1 MQAGTTRLLIR
12 SVTGW
17 RPNTIVYSPE
27 GTRAP
32 PMAATAFWAASTPAS
47 SVNSSRRVPVDQPEP
62 LACRASTMA
71 VTNAVISVDS
81 SVCTRGMAV
90 EIRATRSCNTVTS
103 PPRMRPRPR
112 IVIVRQRA
120 WPRRWPRQRDEL
132 GIDDGPLSRL
142 GQRALGAAHGEVGR
156 LAAEADARPAVSARE
171 HDLKAQAV
179 RGGRLRLLHAV
190 GRDVRRV
197 VQASEQRG
205 VGGREHFDLGHARL
219 GADELEGVLGRLRQ
233 VGGRHTRLTSGGRAP
248 PCPPRVSRAR
258 TSRADPRR

>member
-1 MQAGTTRLLIR
+1 MHAGTTRLLIR

-17 RPNTIVYSPE
+17 RPKTIVYSPD

-103 PPRMRPRPR
+103 PPRMRPRARRPSSLPASSAR
-112 IVIVRQRA
+112 RDDARNVRN
-120 WPRRWPRQRDEL
+120 PPPTTRQ
-132 GIDDGPLSRL
+132 PLS
-142 GQRALGAAHGEVGR
+142 
-156 LAAEADARPAVSARE
+156 
-171 HDLKAQAV
+171 
-179 RGGRLRLLHAV
+179 
-190 GRDVRRV
+190 
-197 VQASEQRG
+197 
-205 VGGREHFDLGHARL
+205 
-219 GADELEGVLGRLRQ
+219 
-233 VGGRHTRLTSGGRAP
+233 TSVAW
-248 PCPPRVSRAR
+248 SRAM
-258 TSRADPRR
+258 SRAS